1 MNTLTMKFL
10 NKEGKNYS
18 LRLPK
23 VRTDITKDEVSALM
37 EAIVTKNIFFEGGR
51 ELQSIESAAINR
63 EEEIIA

>member
-23 VRTDITKDEVSALM
+23 VRTEITEVEVTTLM
-37 EAIVTKNIFFEGGR
+37 EMI
-51 ELQSIESAAINR
+51 
-63 EEEIIA
+63 